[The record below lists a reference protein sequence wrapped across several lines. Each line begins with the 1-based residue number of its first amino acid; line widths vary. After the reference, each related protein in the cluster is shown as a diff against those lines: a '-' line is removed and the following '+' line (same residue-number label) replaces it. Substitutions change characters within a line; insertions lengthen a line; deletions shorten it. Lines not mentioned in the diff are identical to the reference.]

1 MHALSIGLGGE
12 APLAG
17 VHDECVE
24 AALGITKVRLS
35 KYAKQGGEPL
45 LFGILGR
52 GVVLSLFTKVATGVK
67 KPVCLLEQLLYWAP
81 GVMPAPIMSAKMS
94 SHLGA
99 CAPHSRS

>member
-45 LFGILGR
+45 LFGILGLN
-52 GVVLSLFTKVATGVK
+52 VVSSLFTKVATVVK
-67 KPVCLLEQLLYWAP
+67 KPVCLPEQLLYWAP
-81 GVMPAPIMSAKMS
+81 GVVPAPIMSAKMS

-99 CAPHSRS
+99 CTPHSGS